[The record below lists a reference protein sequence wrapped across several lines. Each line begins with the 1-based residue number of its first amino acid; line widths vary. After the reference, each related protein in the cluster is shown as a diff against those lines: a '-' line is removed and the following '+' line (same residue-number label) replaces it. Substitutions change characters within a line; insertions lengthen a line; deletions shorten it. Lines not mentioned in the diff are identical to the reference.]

1 MLIVRCDGRGASTP
15 EGKLELLNGLNHRAN
30 RESEEETKISESA
43 SCHFALGIALKSRK
57 SEIQQRLSKAKR
69 ETIERL
75 DFGRGS
81 AREPH
86 FSATAIFFSP
96 AAAVTFSMA
105 EKKDKNGDERADR

>member
-1 MLIVRCDGRGASTP
+1 VRCDGRGASTP

-30 RESEEETKISESA
+30 RESEEKTKICEVA
-43 SCHFALGIALKSRK
+43 SRHFALGIALKSRK
-57 SEIQQRLSKAKR
+57 SESIQQRRLSKAKR

-105 EKKDKNGDERADR
+105 EKKDKNDDERVDR